1 MTSIETYRESI
12 ASLKAH
18 IENLKRPG
26 EVCITSTDGTA
37 SYVVT
42 RPRDLDLKWGAVIA
56 DSAGEVYLRTAGT
69 GQEYWRAAE
78 DEPYYRDFDEMY
90 AHMLKEASNGTTY
103 RFLNQTARR

>member
-42 RPRDLDLKWGAVIA
+42 RPRDLDLKWG
-56 DSAGEVYLRTAGT
+56 
-69 GQEYWRAAE
+69 GQ
-78 DEPYYRDFDEMY
+78 
-90 AHMLKEASNGTTY
+90 
-103 RFLNQTARR
+103 